1 MADAAAAHERAAR
14 GNRGQRYDS
23 LHAAL
28 AGRGFLLQ
36 AARARSRISLK
47 PFLRSRGPTL
57 CESPCP
63 EACKAHMRVDVA
75 AQARLLRWLT
85 QGCSPRAQPII
96 EPVGAAGCARSWWT
110 KRRRTRSSGGRM
122 PSQRWVPPN
131 TTHPPE
137 GAVCLSRCSCTLRLL
152 LASLHAGVNLSA
164 ARSNLQPPSFCT
176 YLNPDP
182 WRGTGGKR

>member
-1 MADAAAAHERAAR
+1 VCTHAAQCRNRRSAMADAAAAHERAAR

-96 EPVGAAGCARSWWT
+96 EPVGVLQDARAHGGRRGGGRGVLGAGCLR
-110 KRRRTRSSGGRM
+110 RGGCRRTRRTRPRELSVSRGAHAHCGSSL
-122 PSQRWVPPN
+122 P
-131 TTHPPE
+131 
-137 GAVCLSRCSCTLRLL
+137 LCTR
-152 LASLHAGVNLSA
+152 V
-164 ARSNLQPPSFCT
+164 
-176 YLNPDP
+176 
-182 WRGTGGKR
+182 